1 MHRNNWQKTC
11 VYHALAAGVRLLAK
25 TAWSEES
32 EQKGEEDDGKLS
44 PTPKKIVKLIAKNP
58 VFRTILL
65 EKAATGATEE
75 LTNLPL
81 ARLKG

>member
-1 MHRNNWQKTC
+1 M
-11 VYHALAAGVRLLAK
+11 YHALAAGVRLLAK
-25 TAWSEES
+25 TAWSEGSGQDAE
-32 EQKGEEDDGKLS
+32 GEGEGKLS
-44 PTPKKIVKLIAKNP
+44 PTPKKIVKIIAKNP
-58 VFRTILL
+58 VFRAILL

>member
-1 MHRNNWQKTC
+1 M
-11 VYHALAAGVRLLAK
+11 YHALAAGVRLLSK
-25 TAWSEES
+25 TAWSEGS
-32 EQKGEEDDGKLS
+32 EQKDAEGKEDEGKLS
-44 PTPKKIVKLIAKNP
+44 PTPKKIVKIIAKNP